1 MSMDPLKPV
10 SGLAELLRQRMLGEA
25 GKAGAKG
32 ATGARRSKGTA
43 AAPARPELAAI
54 KARVVEAVWALDP
67 EDPGRRSKMLKA
79 LVENALTRQF
89 GEQLLNDPRFADL
102 VDNVA
107 VALEGDPAVSVL
119 LGEISS
125 GEGASG

>member
-1 MSMDPLKPV
+1 M
-10 SGLAELLRQRMLGEA
+10 
-25 GKAGAKG
+25 
-32 ATGARRSKGTA
+32 
-43 AAPARPELAAI
+43 RPP
-54 KARVVEAVWALDP
+54 DP
-67 EDPGRRSKMLKA
+67 EDSGRRSKMLKA

-107 VALEGDPAVSVL
+107 VALEGDPVVSVL
-119 LGEISS
+119 LGEMSL